1 MLVIPIYNTII
12 LPQIQYHLAPNLLSE
27 TEIER
32 LKNEEH
38 VILLPLKEWK
48 ERSEL
53 AKEDFH
59 SIGLVSEVKGIKKE
73 EEGMVLSVETKERAD
88 ILKLTVGEKGLDAA
102 FCIRNEIVDI
112 TEEEESNQLAE
123 IKAILVEAAS
133 RYQWGPWVAQFVERW
148 SSASELISMISPY
161 LDIEETQKYAI
172 IKTDSARER
181 SNLIREAVMQLKEAL
196 EVRADIT
203 RKMKDSQSQTYREQ
217 AIQRQIALL
226 QQELDDMDPEA
237 VSEEDRLLEKIKNA
251 GMPEEAE
258 KEAMRIFKR
267 FKQEG
272 PNGHEYGSLY
282 DYLEFITSLSWKEP
296 ERAETDIAKARRI
309 LDEDHYGLKDIK
321 ERILQHLA
329 VMSLRK
335 RQSGSILL
343 FIGAPGTGKTSMGK
357 SIARAMDREY
367 VRISLGGV
375 KDEAE
380 IRGHR
385 RTYIGAMPGRIME
398 GVKRSGVRNP
408 VIVLDEIDKLS
419 NSYNGDP
426 ASALLEVLDPEQNS
440 NFTDH
445 YMNVP
450 YDLSNV
456 LFICTANNLDGIP
469 RPLLDRMEVIRLA
482 GYTPVEKFYIAKKHL
497 LGKSLADAGIAK
509 VHLSISDAVL
519 KKVIEDYT
527 MEAGVRGLKKQLDKI
542 CRKAAVELAEENKK
556 KIIIREKR
564 LPDILGK
571 KLAAHDTKLKI
582 SVPGIVTGLAWTQA
596 GGDILFI
603 ETTAMH
609 GNGRIHVTGQLGDVM
624 KESAEIAV
632 SLLKAL
638 FYHQNLKLDDK
649 DIHIHVPSGAVPK
662 DGPSAG
668 ITLFTAL
675 TSLVTGVPADNDL
688 AMTGEVSLRGQV
700 MPIGG
705 LPEKLMAADRAGIHK
720 ILIPKEN
727 EEDLKEVP
735 DEIRQRLEIVPV
747 STVQEVI
754 FHALHIELPK
764 KKDLLFFEADDKFKM
779 VIPAVQKGQAEAIF
793 R

>member
-1 MLVIPIYNTII
+1 
-12 LPQIQYHLAPNLLSE
+12 
-27 TEIER
+27 
-32 LKNEEH
+32 
-38 VILLPLKEWK
+38 
-48 ERSEL
+48 
-53 AKEDFH
+53 
-59 SIGLVSEVKGIKKE
+59 
-73 EEGMVLSVETKERAD
+73 
-88 ILKLTVGEKGLDAA
+88 
-102 FCIRNEIVDI
+102 
-112 TEEEESNQLAE
+112 
-123 IKAILVEAAS
+123 
-133 RYQWGPWVAQFVERW
+133 
-148 SSASELISMISPY
+148 MISPY

-296 ERAETDIAKARRI
+296 EGAETDIAKARRI